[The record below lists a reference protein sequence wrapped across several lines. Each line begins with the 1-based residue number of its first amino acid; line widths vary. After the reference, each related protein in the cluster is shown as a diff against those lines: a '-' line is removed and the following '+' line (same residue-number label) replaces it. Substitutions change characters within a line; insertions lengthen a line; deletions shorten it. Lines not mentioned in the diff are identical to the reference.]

1 MIGYLKGKILQ
12 VESDG
17 ILLLSGDV
25 GYEVLLT
32 AKIVEKLLSKSLTD
46 DPVSFYIYY
55 HQTERQPKPVL
66 IGFETLEDK
75 EFFQTFIT
83 VDAIGPMKA
92 VKAMTK
98 LPGEIATAIEK
109 KDVKFLCSLNG
120 IGKRTAEKII
130 ATLHGKLGKFVSVS
144 SVASKDNTVPLSI
157 EMRDISSQV
166 EDVLVEQLG
175 HSPASARRMVTEAF
189 ERNKAICK
197 PEELFDEIF
206 QEKNTK

>member
-1 MIGYLKGKILQ
+1 MIGYLKGKILNI
-12 VESDG
+12 EPEG
-17 ILLLSGDV
+17 ILLLAGNI

-32 AKIVEKLLSKSLTD
+32 AQIVEKLLSKDLND
-46 DPVSFYIYY
+46 DLISFYIYY

-92 VKAMTK
+92 VKAMTRS
-98 LPGEIATAIEK
+98 PGEIASAIEN
-109 KDVKFLCSLNG
+109 KDVKFLTSLSG
-120 IGKRTAEKII
+120 VGKRTAEKII
-130 ATLHGKLGKFVSVS
+130 ATLHGKVEKFAMVLSDTSQTKVESV
-144 SVASKDNTVPLSI
+144 PI

-175 HSPASARRMVTEAF
+175 HSPASAKRMVTEAF
-189 ERNKAICK
+189 ERNKTISK

-206 QEKNTK
+206 LENK

>member
-12 VESDG
+12 IESDG
-17 ILLLSGDV
+17 ILLLAGDV

-32 AKIVEKLLSKSLTD
+32 AQIVEKLLSKGLNDTQ
-46 DPVSFYIYY
+46 VSFYIYY

-66 IGFETLEDK
+66 IGFETMADK
-75 EFFQTFIT
+75 DFFQTFIT

-98 LPGEIATAIEK
+98 PPDEIAAAIEK
-109 KDVKFLCSLNG
+109 KDVKFLSGLNG

-130 ATLHGKLGKFVSVS
+130 ATLHGKLERFVAVPSSKSVDS
-144 SVASKDNTVPLSI
+144 GEPISLA
-157 EMRDISSQV
+157 MRDISSQV

-175 HSPASARRMVTEAF
+175 HSPGSARRMVTEAF
-189 ERNKAICK
+189 ERNKLISK

-206 QEKNTK
+206 SGEK